1 MPTRARQTWK
11 RQNIGCDAKIDRWF
25 YVFGFEKNE
34 RATVSAAELEALQ
47 ILAEELLSRT
57 DKDLDAL
64 MQTDK
69 LIEMC
74 YGYQN

>member
-1 MPTRARQTWK
+1 MVATRKA
-11 RQNIGCDAKIDRWF
+11 DRWF